1 MATILSVFTFKTVES
16 LNNFSGSAVTKA
28 LSLLRKSDHGGFQ
41 SSQATSKKYQCSME
55 MVPSPLNLQD
65 KWVGPVQK
73 IKTHMSFTRN
83 EEEEVKKSVSKA
95 DVLGYFTSLINK
107 RKKKQ
112 QRILKCTKKE
122 KRAWKHA
129 DNFDLFIKYA
139 DLCCSC
145 LYRF

>member
-1 MATILSVFTFKTVES
+1 MAIILSVFTFKTVES
-16 LNNFSGSAVTKA
+16 LNNFSASAVTKA
-28 LSLLRKSDHGGFQ
+28 LSSLRKSDHGGFQ

-73 IKTHMSFTRN
+73 IKTHMSCTRN

-107 RKKKQ
+107 RKQKNS
-112 QRILKCTKKE
+112 KE
-122 KRAWKHA
+122 
-129 DNFDLFIKYA
+129 F
-139 DLCCSC
+139 
-145 LYRF
+145 